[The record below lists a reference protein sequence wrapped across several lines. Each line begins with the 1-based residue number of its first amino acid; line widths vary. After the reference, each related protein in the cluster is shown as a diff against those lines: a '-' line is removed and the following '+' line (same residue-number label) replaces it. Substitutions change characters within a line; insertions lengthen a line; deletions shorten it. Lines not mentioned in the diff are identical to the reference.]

1 MPDREGE
8 LEGGGVLMG
17 YRGEA
22 IIDNGYFYTPYVPL
36 VLTPIIFDAE
46 ELERCRIIREEND
59 IFKFDWK
66 KEGF

>member
-1 MPDREGE
+1 
-8 LEGGGVLMG
+8 MG